1 MRPLFLLAC
10 LSSLATL
17 LPATASAAE
26 VCDVPPRFG
35 LSPLA
40 VAIVQT
46 ACNEHRLWY
55 RPFIDR
61 DGRAASLSVTE
72 SEDVHLADN
81 GLVAWQRVV
90 GYWRQSGTLSPMGS
104 QPGASSCLAPPGTRY
119 TDSDCR
125 AFLIDNPWSAAFISW
140 VMTRASVPGFTR
152 SPRHIDYIRAAYQNS
167 GPYRMTDPAQEK
179 PAPGDLLCYLR
190 DRRET
195 LSYSGLVQSLGSG
208 AVTHWKSH
216 CEVVIAAN
224 MGGDRTLYLIG
235 GNVMNTVALRKL
247 SLDRSGRIELP
258 PAKAGAGDGV
268 DLGCTPGREEEC
280 SFNRQD
286 WAALLKL
293 VATAPATVPM
303 GTPDPATLP
312 APGVTAPPMA
322 APASQAPMRA
332 PTVVPPRPPVPS
344 ANPVPAPPASPTR
357 TPTPTPTPI
366 PVPPPPPR
374 TP

>member
-1 MRPLFLLAC
+1 MRPLLLLAC
-10 LSSLATL
+10 LSPFTAL

-26 VCDVPPRFG
+26 VCDIPPRFG

-40 VAIVQT
+40 VNIVQT

-61 DGRAASLSVTE
+61 DGRAASLSATE
-72 SEDVHLADN
+72 AEDVDLADS

-90 GYWRQSGTLSPMGS
+90 GYWRQSGTLSPLGD
-104 QPGASSCLAPPGTRY
+104 QPGASSCLAPPGARY

-125 AFLIDNPWSAAFISW
+125 AFLIDTPWSAAFISW

-179 PAPGDLLCYLR
+179 PAPGDMLCYLR
-190 DRRET
+190 DRRQA

-208 AVTHWKSH
+208 AVAHWKSH

-224 MGGDRTLYLIG
+224 IGGDRTLYLIG
-235 GNVMNTVALRKL
+235 GNVMNTVAMRKL

-258 PAKAGAGDGV
+258 PAKAGAADGME
-268 DLGCTPGREEEC
+268 LGCTPGREEEC

-293 VATAPATVPM
+293 VATAPA
-303 GTPDPATLP
+303 AL
-312 APGVTAPPMA
+312 
-322 APASQAPMRA
+322 
-332 PTVVPPRPPVPS
+332 PTVVPNPTPAPYPAPTTQTPASPLPAPRPGAPQPPPTP
-344 ANPVPAPPASPTR
+344 APVPATL
-357 TPTPTPTPI
+357 
-366 PVPPPPPR
+366 
-374 TP
+374 

>member
-1 MRPLFLLAC
+1 MRPLLLLAC
-10 LSSLATL
+10 LSPLVTL

-26 VCDVPPRFG
+26 VCDIPPRFG

-40 VAIVQT
+40 VSIVNT

-72 SEDVHLADN
+72 AEDVHLADN

-104 QPGASSCLAPPGTRY
+104 QPGASSCMAPPGTRY

-125 AFLIDNPWSAAFISW
+125 AFLVDNPWSAAFISW

-167 GPYRMTDPAQEK
+167 GPYRMADPTQEK

-235 GNVMNTVALRKL
+235 GNVMNTVAMRKL
-247 SLDRSGRIELP
+247 DLDRSGRIELP
-258 PAKAGAGDGV
+258 PAKASTSDGV
-268 DLGCTPGREEEC
+268 DPGCTPGREEEC

-293 VATAPATVPM
+293 VATAPSMAPM
-303 GTPDPATLP
+303 PPPDPAGTS
-312 APGVTAPPMA
+312 APPWV
-322 APASQAPMRA
+322 PQGT
-332 PTVVPPRPPVPS
+332 PTP
-344 ANPVPAPPASPTR
+344 PPASPHPGAR
-357 TPTPTPTPI
+357 PLPPAPTPPAPATTP
-366 PVPPPPPR
+366 PVQPPQ
-374 TP
+374 TS

>member
-1 MRPLFLLAC
+1 MRCLPLLAC
-10 LSSLATL
+10 LSPLLAL
-17 LPATASAAE
+17 LPLRAAAAE

-40 VAIVQT
+40 INIVKT

-72 SEDVHLADN
+72 AEDVHLADN

-104 QPGASSCLAPPGTRY
+104 QPGASSCMAPPGTRY
-119 TDSDCR
+119 TDTDCR
-125 AFLIDNPWSAAFISW
+125 AFLVDNPWSAAFISW

-152 SPRHIDYIRAAYQNS
+152 SPRHIDYIRPAYQNS

-247 SLDRSGRIELP
+247 SLDRSGRVELP
-258 PAKAGAGDGV
+258 PAKASAGDGV

-293 VATAPATVPM
+293 VATAPATMPMDAPVPGDM
-303 GTPDPATLP
+303 P
-312 APGVTAPPMA
+312 APGTMTPPMTTPRDPR
-322 APASQAPMRA
+322 APTTT
-332 PTVVPPRPPVPS
+332 PTVVPPRPQVPQS
-344 ANPVPAPPASPTR
+344 
-357 TPTPTPTPI
+357 TPI
-366 PVPPPPPR
+366 PAPQPVPVPPPR

>member
-1 MRPLFLLAC
+1 MRPLLLLAC
-10 LSSLATL
+10 LSPLATL
-17 LPATASAAE
+17 LPAAASAAE
-26 VCDVPPRFG
+26 VCDIPPRYG

-40 VAIVQT
+40 VNIVQT
-46 ACNEHRLWY
+46 ACNEHRLWF

-72 SEDVHLADN
+72 AEREHLADN
-81 GLVAWQRVV
+81 GLIAWQRVV
-90 GYWRQSGTLSPMGS
+90 GYWRESGTLSPMGD
-104 QPGASSCLAPPGTRY
+104 QPGASSCMAPLGTRY

-179 PAPGDLLCYLR
+179 PAPGDLLCFLR
-190 DRRET
+190 DRRQT

-208 AVTHWKSH
+208 AVAHWKSH

-224 MGGDRTLYLIG
+224 VGGDRTLYLVG
-235 GNVMNTVALRKL
+235 GNVMNTVAMRKL

-258 PAKAGAGDGV
+258 PAKASASDGV
-268 DLGCTPGREEEC
+268 DPGCTPGREDEC

-293 VATAPATVPM
+293 VATAPAALPVVA
-303 GTPDPATLP
+303 PDPAGAAVPPPAGGPPALP
-312 APGVTAPPMA
+312 D
-322 APASQAPMRA
+322 APATPQIAPQR
-332 PTVVPPRPPVPS
+332 
-344 ANPVPAPPASPTR
+344 PAPPPPTTTTR
-357 TPTPTPTPI
+357 
-366 PVPPPPPR
+366 
-374 TP
+374 

>member
-1 MRPLFLLAC
+1 MTRQALLPCLALLA
-10 LSSLATL
+10 
-17 LPATASAAE
+17 LPWAAGAAE
-26 VCDVPPRFG
+26 VCDIPPRYG

-40 VAIVQT
+40 VNIVRT

-72 SEDVHLADN
+72 AEDVHLADN

-104 QPGASSCLAPPGTRY
+104 QPGASSCMAPPGTRY
-119 TDSDCR
+119 TDTDCR
-125 AFLIDNPWSAAFISW
+125 AFLLDNPWSAAFISW

-208 AVTHWKSH
+208 GVAHWKSH

-224 MGGDRTLYLIG
+224 MGGDHTLYLIG

-258 PAKAGAGDGV
+258 PAKSSASGGV

-293 VATAPATVPM
+293 VATAPATMPM
-303 GTPDPATLP
+303 EPQGPAGLP
-312 APGVTAPPMA
+312 APGTTTVPMTPPGSTAPVT
-322 APASQAPMRA
+322 R
-332 PTVVPPRPPVPS
+332 PTVVPPRPSP
-344 ANPVPAPPASPTR
+344 PVPAPVPASS
-357 TPTPTPTPI
+357 PTPAT
-366 PVPPPPPR
+366 PPPPR

>member
-10 LSSLATL
+10 LSPLATL

-26 VCDVPPRFG
+26 VCDIPPRFG

-40 VAIVQT
+40 VNIVQT

-61 DGRAASLSVTE
+61 DGRVASISATE
-72 SEDVHLADN
+72 AEDVHLADN
-81 GLVAWQRVV
+81 GMVAWQRVV
-90 GYWRQSGTLSPMGS
+90 GYWRQSGTLSPMGG
-104 QPGASSCLAPPGTRY
+104 QPGATSCMAPPGTRY
-119 TDSDCR
+119 TDTDCR

-167 GPYRMTDPAQEK
+167 GPYRMADPAQEK

-190 DRRET
+190 DRREA

-235 GNVMNTVALRKL
+235 GNVMNTVAMRKL

-258 PAKAGAGDGV
+258 PAKANASDGME
-268 DLGCTPGREEEC
+268 LGCTPGREEEC
-280 SFNRQD
+280 NFNRQD

-293 VATAPATVPM
+293 VATAPAALPPSPT
-303 GTPDPATLP
+303 TPSPAVDGMPPGPAQPLP
-312 APGVTAPPMA
+312 
-322 APASQAPMRA
+322 
-332 PTVVPPRPPVPS
+332 PPRPLPVSP
-344 ANPVPAPPASPTR
+344 AAPGAAPVPARPSSLPATPPQP
-357 TPTPTPTPI
+357 
-366 PVPPPPPR
+366 PVPLPAATPR
-374 TP
+374 TDG

>member
-1 MRPLFLLAC
+1 MRPLLLLAC
-10 LSSLATL
+10 LSPLALL
-17 LPATASAAE
+17 LPASAAAAAE
-26 VCDVPPRFG
+26 VCDIPPRYG

-40 VAIVQT
+40 VSIVQT

-72 SEDVHLADN
+72 AEREHLADN
-81 GLVAWQRVV
+81 GVIAWQRVV
-90 GYWRQSGTLSPMGS
+90 GYWRESGTLAPMGD
-104 QPGASSCLAPPGTRY
+104 QPGASSCMAPLGTRY

-179 PAPGDLLCYLR
+179 PAPGDLLCFLR
-190 DRRET
+190 DRRQT
-195 LSYSGLVQSLGSG
+195 LNYSGLVQSLGNG
-208 AVTHWKSH
+208 GVAHWKSH

-224 MGGDRTLYLIG
+224 IGGDQTLYLIG
-235 GNVMNTVALRKL
+235 GNVMNSVVMRKL
-247 SLDRSGRIELP
+247 ALDRSGRIELP
-258 PAKAGAGDGV
+258 PAKAEPSDGV
-268 DLGCTPGREEEC
+268 EPGCTPGREEEC

-293 VATAPATVPM
+293 VATAPAAVPVVA
-303 GTPDPATLP
+303 PDPP
-312 APGVTAPPMA
+312 APPAPATVEPA
-322 APASQAPMRA
+322 LAPAAAATPAVPSAPVPQPAPASQPQ
-332 PTVVPPRPPVPS
+332 PG
-344 ANPVPAPPASPTR
+344 
-357 TPTPTPTPI
+357 
-366 PVPPPPPR
+366 
-374 TP
+374 

>member
-1 MRPLFLLAC
+1 MRCLPLLAC
-10 LSSLATL
+10 LSPLLAL
-17 LPATASAAE
+17 LPLRAAAAE

-40 VAIVQT
+40 INIVKT

-72 SEDVHLADN
+72 AEDVHLADN

-104 QPGASSCLAPPGTRY
+104 QPGASSCMAPPGTRY
-119 TDSDCR
+119 TDTDCR
-125 AFLIDNPWSAAFISW
+125 AFLVDNPWSAAFISW

-190 DRRET
+190 DRREA

-247 SLDRSGRIELP
+247 SLDRSGRVELP
-258 PAKAGAGDGV
+258 PAKASAGDGV

-293 VATAPATVPM
+293 VATAPATMPMDAPVP
-303 GTPDPATLP
+303 GDVP
-312 APGVTAPPMA
+312 APGTMTAPMTTPRDPR
-322 APASQAPMRA
+322 APTTT
-332 PTVVPPRPPVPS
+332 PTVVPPRPLVPQS
-344 ANPVPAPPASPTR
+344 
-357 TPTPTPTPI
+357 TPI
-366 PVPPPPPR
+366 PAPQPVPVPPPR